1 MEYFSMSSC
10 LAGLRRRGSDRNEG
24 SRTALCTTGK
34 VIRGFVTRT
43 SLKWHDQ
50 HSLILRYKQL
60 TQVLQLIISEL
71 HKRYH
76 LTPMMLEFISSSA
89 LQGGC
94 RVSNLILAGK
104 WYKFDVIGLLTS
116 WDSDLLLVS
125 SHLLHPSAA
134 LVAR

>member
-1 MEYFSMSSC
+1 MPNC

-34 VIRGFVTRT
+34 VILGFVTRT

-50 HSLILRYKQL
+50 HSLILRCRQL
-60 TQVLQLIISEL
+60 TQLIISEL

-76 LTPMMLEFISSSA
+76 LTPMMLEFIGSSA
-89 LQGGC
+89 LQGGLQGIY
-94 RVSNLILAGK
+94 LILAGK
-104 WYKFDVIGLLTS
+104 WYKLDVIGLLTS
-116 WDSDLLLVS
+116 WDS

-134 LVAR
+134 HVAP